1 MMSIVNNFG
10 FWIRKENYMIQVKSF
25 AFTK

>member
-1 MMSIVNNFG
+1 MSIVNNFG